1 MSETRVERDNKRLF
15 KARYRG
21 RIAQTGI
28 YLARLLAM
36 FMYQSDWKVLPM
48 AALIAGLV
56 GMVIRNRLFI
66 TMEGTLLGGF
76 AMVMVCIWN
85 GCFNSIQVICRERDV
100 IKREHRSG
108 MHISSY
114 VVSHMLYQALL
125 CLLQTVVTLYVT
137 KAVGVKYP
145 TKGLFTGSMIVDF
158 GISVFLI
165 TYASD
170 MMALWISSLARNT
183 TTAMTIMPFV
193 LIFQLVFS
201 GGMLS
206 LPGWTRYITP
216 LTISN
221 PALKVVATQGD
232 YNERP
237 VMTIWN
243 QLDKLRDKELS
254 ATLNVNDVIDL
265 LMDKSIPAIKR
276 LHETQLTRVFTLG
289 EVRDLL
295 NSEGFQAFKKEHVL
309 EETSVADILRYINE
323 MDEFQALRSFD
334 FKLHIPGLN
343 LGKALDILM
352 SNQEI
357 MDFLSGL
364 KVIQTTT
371 VGDVLDAI
379 NADGLLEKYKDVQLG
394 KDIFVGDVL
403 DMIINSETVQSYKTQ
418 SYTYTTTVG
427 AIVDM
432 VGEDFVKDVLQNRI
446 AEASYN
452 KAYAHTQKNVM
463 KYWGNLLMFVLGFA
477 VLSIITLEFIDKDK
491 R

>member
-1 MSETRVERDNKRLF
+1 MPETMEKTANLDMVV
-15 KARYRG
+15 RYRG
-21 RIAQTGI
+21 RGAQVWI
-28 YLARLLAM
+28 YFGKFLRM
-36 FMYQSDWKVLPM
+36 FFYQNDWKVLPM

-56 GMVIRNRLFI
+56 GMVMKWSLFQ
-66 TMEGTLLGGF
+66 TMEGTLMGAF
-76 AMVMVCIWN
+76 ALVMVCIWN

-114 VVSHMLYQALL
+114 IVAHMMYQAIL
-125 CLLQTVVTLYVT
+125 CLLQTGITLYVT
-137 KAVGVKYP
+137 RMIGLRYDLCHAVFSRWFMCEFG
-145 TKGLFTGSMIVDF
+145 FSM
-158 GISVFLI
+158 FLI
-165 TYASD
+165 TFAAD
-170 MMALWISSLARNT
+170 MMALWISTLARST

-254 ATLNVNDVIDL
+254 ATLNVSDVIDL